1 MWDNINDLPYA
12 YDGLHNANKYVD
24 DEAEEDLE
32 DASLY
37 SDGALDDGDDLDG
50 FIDDETQ
57 DSDRTD
63 GDDTDDEF

>member
-1 MWDNINDLPYA
+1 MWDNINDLPYG

-37 SDGALDDGDDLDG
+37 SDGALDDRDDLDG